1 MTARQAW
8 QCTLAAALAALCHG
22 AAQAQAFP
30 AKPIRIIVPYAAGG
44 PSDTLSRTTGSAVA
58 ENIGQPVLVENRPG
72 GSSIIGMQACAKA
85 APDGYTICQTV
96 ADSLSYNPHVFKSLP
111 YDADKDFEPVINLV
125 RSNSM
130 LIAKGNAPFGSY
142 KEMIAWAKANPGKI
156 NFGTWG
162 AGSIPEVYMLWLR
175 HASGAAMTGVPYKGS
190 GPATAAALAGEVDVT
205 FMSIGIV
212 AGHIRAGKL
221 KAMAVVGTQRSPL
234 LPETPSLGEEGA
246 DPGLRSYFG
255 VFAPAKTPSA
265 IVDRLNAEFAKAL
278 QTPKVQE
285 YMRAQSFDPVGGSAK
300 EFAEFL
306 REDRANAGRV
316 FRAIGVKPSDAPS

>member
-142 KEMIAWAKANPGKI
+142 KEMIAWAKDNPGRLTYASQGSGSTSHLSAEM
-156 NFGTWG
+156 FRGM
-162 AGSIPEVYMLWLR
+162 AGLQVL
-175 HASGAAMTGVPYKGS
+175 HVPYKGTA
-190 GPATAAALAGEVDVT
+190 PALTDLLAGQVNIMFDNLGV
-205 FMSIGIV
+205 SLQHV
-212 AGHIRAGKL
+212 RSGKL
-221 KAMAVVGTQRSPL
+221 KLLAVGTEKRMASLPNVPTMGETLPGFVSIAWFGVVGPPKMSAAIAATVSAGIADALKLPDVGRRMVELSAEPMGLTPQETAAFMRQDAERWRTVIRS
-234 LPETPSLGEEGA
+234 
-246 DPGLRSYFG
+246 
-255 VFAPAKTPSA
+255 
-265 IVDRLNAEFAKAL
+265 
-278 QTPKVQE
+278 Q
-285 YMRAQSFDPVGGSAK
+285 
-300 EFAEFL
+300 
-306 REDRANAGRV
+306 
-316 FRAIGVKPSDAPS
+316 GVKLD